1 MIFDLKKVVASVR
14 TDDEFREALRSD
26 AEVIFLQNTSISNV
40 KEQISQAH
48 EYYKTVFIHTDFM
61 EGIGKDK
68 AGLEYIKK
76 LGADGMLS
84 TRTGM
89 IRYGKDAGL
98 LTVQRFFIVDTHSV
112 DTAID
117 SIKIGKPDFV
127 EIMPGVIEK
136 TITRFTQAVDT
147 PVIAG
152 GLVAKTGEVDR
163 ALDAGAVAVSTG
175 QSALWN
181 YR

>member
-1 MIFDLKKVVASVR
+1 MIFGLKKVAASVR
-14 TDDEFREALRSD
+14 RDDEFKAALRSD
-26 AEVIFLQNTSISNV
+26 AEVIFLQNTSITNV
-40 KEQISQAH
+40 SDQIRLAH
-48 EYYKTVFIHTDFM
+48 DYGKVVFIHTDFM

-68 AGLEYIKK
+68 AGLEYIKS
-76 LGADGMLS
+76 LGCDGMLS

-117 SIKIGKPDFV
+117 SIKMGKPDFA

-136 TITRFTQAVDT
+136 TIRRFASEVDT
-147 PVIAG
+147 PIIAG
-152 GLVAKTGEVDR
+152 GLINRPEEIDR
-163 ALDAGAVAVSTG
+163 ALSSGAVAVSTG
-175 QSALWN
+175 QGELWN

>member
-14 TDDEFREALRSD
+14 TDDEFKAALRSD
-26 AEVIFLQNTSISNV
+26 AKVIFLQNTSITNAD
-40 KEQISQAH
+40 EQIRLAH
-48 EYYKTVFIHTDFM
+48 DYGKTVFIHTDFM

-68 AGLEYIKK
+68 AGLQYLRK
-76 LGADGMLS
+76 LGCDGMLS

-89 IRYGKDAGL
+89 IRHGKDVGL

-136 TITRFTQAVDT
+136 TIKRFASEVDT

-152 GLVAKTGEVDR
+152 GLINKTEEVDQ
-163 ALDAGAVAVSTG
+163 ALSSGAVAVSTG
-175 QSALWN
+175 QSSLWN

>member
-1 MIFDLKKVVASVR
+1 MFFDLKKVVASVR

-26 AEVIFLQNTSISNV
+26 VEVIFLQNTSITNAD
-40 KEQISQAH
+40 EQIRLAH
-48 EYYKTVFIHTDFM
+48 ECGKKVFIHTDFM

-68 AGLEYIKK
+68 AGLGYIRQ
-76 LGADGMLS
+76 LGCDGILS
-84 TRTGM
+84 TKTGM
-89 IRYGKDAGL
+89 IRNGKEAGL
-98 LTVQRFFIVDTHSV
+98 MTVQRFFIVDTHSV

-117 SIKIGKPDFV
+117 SIRIGKPDFV

-136 TITRFTQAVDT
+136 TIVRFASEVET
-147 PVIAG
+147 PIISG
-152 GLVAKTGEVDR
+152 GLINRTEEVDS
-163 ALDAGAVAVSTG
+163 ALNAGAVAVSTG

>member
-1 MIFDLKKVVASVR
+1 MYFDLKKVVASVR
-14 TDDEFREALRSD
+14 TDDEFKAALRSD
-26 AEVIFLQNTSISNV
+26 AEVIFLQNTSITNV
-40 KEQISQAH
+40 NEQIGLAH
-48 EYYKTVFIHTDFM
+48 DYGKKVFIHTDFM

-68 AGLEYIKK
+68 AGLGYIRK
-76 LGADGMLS
+76 LGCDGMLS
-84 TRTGM
+84 TKTGM
-89 IRYGKDAGL
+89 IRSGKDVGL

-117 SIKIGKPDFV
+117 SIRIGKPDFV

-136 TITRFTQAVDT
+136 TIRRFASEVET
-147 PVIAG
+147 PIIAG
-152 GLVAKTGEVDR
+152 GLINRTDEVDN
-163 ALDAGAVAVSTG
+163 ALNAGAVAVSTG

>member
-1 MIFDLKKVVASVR
+1 MNFDLKKVVASVR
-14 TDDEFREALRSD
+14 TDEEFKNALRSD
-26 AEVIFLQNTSISNV
+26 AKVIFLQNTSITNV
-40 KEQISQAH
+40 NDQIEMAH
-48 EYYKTVFIHTDFM
+48 DYGKTVFIHTDFM

-68 AGLEYIKK
+68 AGLQYIKK
-76 LGADGMLS
+76 LGCDGMLS

-89 IRYGKDAGL
+89 IRHGKDVGL

-136 TITRFTQAVDT
+136 TIRRFASEVES

-152 GLVAKTGEVDR
+152 GLIGRTEEVDR
-163 ALDAGAVAVSTG
+163 ALESGAVAVSTG
-175 QSALWN
+175 RSELWN

>member
-26 AEVIFLQNTSISNV
+26 VDVIFIQNTSISNV
-40 KEQISQAH
+40 NDQIRLAH
-48 EYYKTVFIHTDFM
+48 DYGKTVFIHTDFM

-76 LGADGMLS
+76 LGCDGMLS

-89 IRYGKDAGL
+89 IRHGKDVGL

-117 SIKIGKPDFV
+117 SIKIGKPDFA
-127 EIMPGVIEK
+127 EIMPGVIIK
-136 TITRFTQAVDT
+136 TISRFASEVDT
-147 PVIAG
+147 PIISG
-152 GLVAKTGEVDR
+152 GLINRPEEVDR
-163 ALDAGAVAVSTG
+163 ALEAGAVAVSTG
-175 QSALWN
+175 QSGLWN